1 MHRQNV
7 ITVALLVVVSAFAV
21 TAGYAKGSGPL
32 GLLSACVARLTGN
45 SSQIVASD
53 SLALDTKSAITPE
66 FAPGTWINS
75 EPLTLKSL
83 RGRVVLVDFW
93 TFGCYNCRNT
103 LPFLKRWHESYSDK
117 GLTIVGVHSPEFDEE
132 KKIENVRREVAS
144 LGIRYPVV
152 TDNDY
157 ETWRAYKVEA
167 WPTAFLLDKSG
178 HIRWAHVGEGAYDEA
193 ERTIQKLLAE
203 NEKTADTQNSKQ
215 TNMTD
220 KVEKTDEQWRK
231 ELTPEQYHV
240 LREEGTER
248 AFTGAYWENH
258 RKGVY
263 HCAACGLE
271 LFSSDTKFDSGTG
284 WPSYYAPISEK
295 NIITETDRSFGM
307 LRTEVKCRRCGSHLG
322 HVFDDG
328 PRPTGL
334 RYCINSISLSFEEKN

>member
-117 GLTIVGVHSPEFDEE
+117 GLTIVGVHSPEFDAE

-178 HIRWAHVGEGAYDEA
+178 QIRWVHVGEGAYDEA

-203 NEKTADTQNSKQ
+203 NEKT
-215 TNMTD
+215 TD
-220 KVEKTDEQWRK
+220 KVEKTDQQWRK

-240 LREEGTER
+240 LREAGTEGP
-248 AFTGAYWENH
+248 FTGAYWDNH

-284 WPSYYAPISEK
+284 WPSYYAPVSDK
-295 NIITETDRSFGM
+295 NIITQTDRSLGM
-307 LRTEVKCRRCGSHLG
+307 VRTEVKCRRCGSHLG